1 MPRLSEETKN
11 ARRRQIMEA
20 ARTCFSRRGFS
31 ETSMQDIITES
42 GLSSGSIYSHF
53 SGRDDILRQTA
64 ESVLA
69 YAENSL
75 MAHHPD
81 GVATPREIA
90 SLVYTE
96 ILPEKFMQMFL
107 QLWAEAPRNP
117 ELAALV
123 QGNLARVRQLLL
135 DSLMPWAHQST
146 TTAGQAQDR
155 AEFYADALMTII
167 HGYFVRLC
175 VDPSVRQGPLF
186 DRLMTLVPGP

>member
-75 MAHHPD
+75 MAQHPD
-81 GVATPREIA
+81 GVASPREIA
-90 SLVYTE
+90 LLVYSE

>member
-75 MAHHPD
+75 MAQHPD
-81 GVATPREIA
+81 GVASPREIA
-90 SLVYTE
+90 LLVYSE

-123 QGNLARVRQLLL
+123 QGNLARVRRLLL

-186 DRLMTLVPGP
+186 EDRKSVV